1 MEDHSAT
8 GVHFLNNKMIK
19 NHFLLCSLNN
29 VLLDAVLRHKP
40 VDVNLG
46 GGDVKSVIYII
57 LIIWVNLAITV
68 NSSTHHKNSNGA
80 KECMY
85 IIYIIHY
92 TRCNAFFEINVPI

>member
-46 GGDVKSVIYII
+46 EVSRKVSDLYYFDNLGKSSDK
-57 LIIWVNLAITV
+57 NLQ
-68 NSSTHHKNSNGA
+68 
-80 KECMY
+80 
-85 IIYIIHY
+85 
-92 TRCNAFFEINVPI
+92 